1 VNVITRRNPMDTKDL
16 TIREII
22 IEEARKNCTN
32 GRPITKL
39 VRAMIDWRPSL
50 PVKRSSNVNTEY
62 KIG

>member
-1 VNVITRRNPMDTKDL
+1 MQKNNL

-22 IEEARKNCTN
+22 IEEARKDCTN

-50 PVKRSSNVNTEY
+50 PVKRS
-62 KIG
+62 KK